1 LKVHK
6 ALGPGLLESSYRACL
21 AHELRRRGLRVQEEV
36 PLPIEYEGIR
46 IEVGYRLDL
55 LVEGL
60 VVTELKT
67 VRRIVPIHEA
77 TAPLA
82 PEAWKVPSWTPDQ
95 LSREAAAGWHPS
107 IRELNASKKTHGPE
121 LPLDHPAVVVALS
134 P

>member
-1 LKVHK
+1 MSENEISRHIVDAALKVHK

-21 AHELRRRGLRVQEEV
+21 AHGLRRRGLRVQEEV

-77 TAPLA
+77 
-82 PEAWKVPSWTPDQ
+82 Q
-95 LSREAAAGWHPS
+95 LLSHLKLGRYRLGLLINFHVKLLRDG
-107 IRELNASKKTHGPE
+107 IRRFAN
-121 LPLDHPAVVVALS
+121 
-134 P
+134 

>member
-1 LKVHK
+1 MSENEISRHIVDAALKVHK

-77 TAPLA
+77 
-82 PEAWKVPSWTPDQ
+82 Q
-95 LSREAAAGWHPS
+95 LLSHLKLGRYRLGLLINFHVKLLRDG
-107 IRELNASKKTHGPE
+107 IRRFAN
-121 LPLDHPAVVVALS
+121 
-134 P
+134 